1 MATPKRFFSKNGL
14 CRSLFFFLKA
24 FALSLFFSSHAG
36 TIKKLEG
43 KKKRASSLAFSI
55 RSNFIS
61 PSLSNSQKMGLVKKK
76 LKRTQESIIKPKIIS
91 LSLFYLPP
99 PEDANQRFSASAAPA
114 FSPAT
119 ITKLN
124 SYLPGW
130 HENSSQTEG
139 DQLSSPPTPI
149 NAPSRWRWTTLES
162 AGTYDFTSWSCEA
175 AA

>member
-61 PSLSNSQKMGLVKKK
+61 PSLSNSQKMGLVKK
-76 LKRTQESIIKPKIIS
+76 S
-91 LSLFYLPP
+91 
-99 PEDANQRFSASAAPA
+99 
-114 FSPAT
+114 
-119 ITKLN
+119 
-124 SYLPGW
+124 
-130 HENSSQTEG
+130 
-139 DQLSSPPTPI
+139 
-149 NAPSRWRWTTLES
+149 
-162 AGTYDFTSWSCEA
+162 
-175 AA
+175 